1 MRVDDIS
8 NVSTI
13 EEVHAMK
20 RAHKGGTW
28 KYACACRSG
37 VRYEGESEAWDQL
50 KTMIKERGAAAEDVR
65 DASEGRGIEGIVE
78 DASENDPF
86 ASKDTVPVPPEDRA
100 PGELRGAGA
109 RSPLF
114 WKLMLVAMALIWGYS
129 FLTMKT
135 VLDTVPTFML
145 LACRFLLSAVI
156 MFIIFH
162 KRIKAHFNREY
173 LGFGVLMGCVIWSA
187 YAAQTLG
194 LVDTTPGKN
203 AFLTGTYCIKAHFNR
218 EYLGFGVL
226 MGCVIWS
233 AYAAQTLGL
242 VDTTPGKNAFLTGTY
257 CILVP
262 FIALILFKERVTKWH
277 IASALLCLVG
287 VGFVAL
293 DNFSI
298 QMGDLMTLVGAVF
311 FAVDMAVVGH
321 IGRTRDVSVLTSW
334 MFAVDMA
341 VVGHIGRTRDVSV
354 LTSWMFLFVG
364 LFSLAATTAFEPRVP
379 AEQWTPE
386 IIGQLVFLAVVC
398 TTIGLL
404 LQNQALS
411 HVPPATGSAFEPR
424 VPAEQ
429 WTPEIIGQLVFL
441 AVVCTTIGLLL
452 QNQAL
457 SHVPPA
463 TGSLLL
469 SLESPSGVLFSVL
482 MAGEVLTGKLIFGF
496 VLIFLSIVLSETH
509 FSFLRKWFPKK

>member
-1 MRVDDIS
+1 MTGIDRERGDDITT
-8 NVSTI
+8 VKTI
-13 EEVHAMK
+13 EDVRAMR

-37 VRYEGESEAWDQL
+37 VRYEGESEAWAQL
-50 KTMIKERGAAAEDVR
+50 KTVIEEQVAKTTA
-65 DASEGRGIEGIVE
+65 GIE
-78 DASENDPF
+78 ENDPF

-100 PGELRGAGA
+100 PGKLRGAGA

-114 WKLMLVAMALIWGYS
+114 WKFMLVAMALIWGYS

-156 MFIIFH
+156 MFIIFR
-162 KRIKAHFNREY
+162 KR
-173 LGFGVLMGCVIWSA
+173 
-187 YAAQTLG
+187 
-194 LVDTTPGKN
+194 
-203 AFLTGTYCIKAHFNR
+203 IKAHFNR

-334 MFAVDMA
+334 MF
-341 VVGHIGRTRDVSV
+341 
-354 LTSWMFLFVG
+354 LFVG

-379 AEQWTPE
+379 AGQWTPE
-386 IIGQLVFLAVVC
+386 IV
-398 TTIGLL
+398 
-404 LQNQALS
+404 
-411 HVPPATGSAFEPR
+411 
-424 VPAEQ
+424 
-429 WTPEIIGQLVFL
+429 GQLVFL

>member
-1 MRVDDIS
+1 MADVDRERVDDIS

-50 KTMIKERGAAAEDVR
+50 KTMIKERGAAAEDVK
-65 DASEGRGIEGIVE
+65 DAGEGRGIESIVE

-156 MFIIFH
+156 MFVLFR
-162 KRIKAHFNREY
+162 KR
-173 LGFGVLMGCVIWSA
+173 
-187 YAAQTLG
+187 
-194 LVDTTPGKN
+194 
-203 AFLTGTYCIKAHFNR
+203 IKAHFNR

-334 MFAVDMA
+334 MF
-341 VVGHIGRTRDVSV
+341 
-354 LTSWMFLFVG
+354 LFVG
-364 LFSLAATTAFEPRVP
+364 LFSLAATT
-379 AEQWTPE
+379 
-386 IIGQLVFLAVVC
+386 
-398 TTIGLL
+398 
-404 LQNQALS
+404 
-411 HVPPATGSAFEPR
+411 AFEPR

>member
-1 MRVDDIS
+1 MTSVDRERGDDITT
-8 NVSTI
+8 VKTI
-13 EEVHAMK
+13 ENVRAMK

-37 VRYEGESEAWDQL
+37 VRYEGESEAWAQL
-50 KTMIKERGAAAEDVR
+50 KTVIEEQVAKTAA
-65 DASEGRGIEGIVE
+65 GIE
-78 DASENDPF
+78 ENDPF

-100 PGELRGAGA
+100 PGKLRGAGA

-135 VLDTVPTFML
+135 VLDTVPTFTL

-156 MFIIFH
+156 MFVIFH
-162 KRIKAHFNREY
+162 KR
-173 LGFGVLMGCVIWSA
+173 
-187 YAAQTLG
+187 
-194 LVDTTPGKN
+194 
-203 AFLTGTYCIKAHFNR
+203 IKAHFNR

-334 MFAVDMA
+334 MF
-341 VVGHIGRTRDVSV
+341 
-354 LTSWMFLFVG
+354 LFVG
-364 LFSLAATTAFEPRVP
+364 LFSLAATT
-379 AEQWTPE
+379 
-386 IIGQLVFLAVVC
+386 
-398 TTIGLL
+398 
-404 LQNQALS
+404 
-411 HVPPATGSAFEPR
+411 AFEPR

>member
-1 MRVDDIS
+1 MPSGAYGVRTPRSGARGAGVTGIDRERGDDITT
-8 NVSTI
+8 VKTI
-13 EEVHAMK
+13 EDVRAMK

-37 VRYEGESEAWDQL
+37 VRYEGESEAWAQL
-50 KTMIKERGAAAEDVR
+50 KTVIEEQVAKATT
-65 DASEGRGIEGIVE
+65 GIEE
-78 DASENDPF
+78 SDPF
-86 ASKDTVPVPPEDRA
+86 ASKDAVPVPPEDRA
-100 PGELRGAGA
+100 PGKLRGAGA

-162 KRIKAHFNREY
+162 KR
-173 LGFGVLMGCVIWSA
+173 
-187 YAAQTLG
+187 
-194 LVDTTPGKN
+194 
-203 AFLTGTYCIKAHFNR
+203 IKAHFNR

-334 MFAVDMA
+334 MF
-341 VVGHIGRTRDVSV
+341 
-354 LTSWMFLFVG
+354 LFVG
-364 LFSLAATTAFEPRVP
+364 LFSLAATIAFEPRVP

-386 IIGQLVFLAVVC
+386 IV
-398 TTIGLL
+398 
-404 LQNQALS
+404 
-411 HVPPATGSAFEPR
+411 
-424 VPAEQ
+424 
-429 WTPEIIGQLVFL
+429 GQLVFL

>member
-1 MRVDDIS
+1 MADVDRERVDDIS

-13 EEVHAMK
+13 EEVRAMK

-203 AFLTGTYCIKAHFNR
+203 AFLTGTYCI
-218 EYLGFGVL
+218 
-226 MGCVIWS
+226 
-233 AYAAQTLGL
+233 
-242 VDTTPGKNAFLTGTY
+242 
-257 CILVP
+257 LVP

-334 MFAVDMA
+334 MF
-341 VVGHIGRTRDVSV
+341 
-354 LTSWMFLFVG
+354 LFVG
-364 LFSLAATTAFEPRVP
+364 LFSLAATT
-379 AEQWTPE
+379 
-386 IIGQLVFLAVVC
+386 
-398 TTIGLL
+398 
-404 LQNQALS
+404 
-411 HVPPATGSAFEPR
+411 AFEPR

>member
-1 MRVDDIS
+1 MASVDRERGDDITT
-8 NVSTI
+8 VKTI
-13 EEVHAMK
+13 EDVRAMK

-37 VRYEGESEAWDQL
+37 VRYEGESEAWAQL
-50 KTMIKERGAAAEDVR
+50 KTVIEEQVAKTTA
-65 DASEGRGIEGIVE
+65 GIEK
-78 DASENDPF
+78 SDPL
-86 ASKDTVPVPPEDRA
+86 ASKDAVPVPPEDRA

-114 WKLMLVAMALIWGYS
+114 WKIMLVTMALIWGYS

-162 KRIKAHFNREY
+162 KRIR
-173 LGFGVLMGCVIWSA
+173 
-187 YAAQTLG
+187 
-194 LVDTTPGKN
+194 
-203 AFLTGTYCIKAHFNR
+203 AHFNR

-334 MFAVDMA
+334 MF
-341 VVGHIGRTRDVSV
+341 
-354 LTSWMFLFVG
+354 LFVG

-379 AEQWTPE
+379 A
-386 IIGQLVFLAVVC
+386 A
-398 TTIGLL
+398 
-404 LQNQALS
+404 
-411 HVPPATGSAFEPR
+411 
-424 VPAEQ
+424 Q

>member
-1 MRVDDIS
+1 MSDNERERVDDIS
-8 NVSTI
+8 TVSTI
-13 EEVHAMK
+13 EDVRAMK

-37 VRYEGESEAWDQL
+37 VRYEGESEAWAQL
-50 KTMIKERGAAAEDVR
+50 KTMIKERGADAAQV
-65 DASEGRGIEGIVE
+65 EGIISDI
-78 DASENDPF
+78 DANDPF
-86 ASKDTVPVPPEDRA
+86 PTKDAVPVPPEDRA
-100 PGELRGAGA
+100 PGKLRGAGA

-114 WKLMLVAMALIWGYS
+114 WKVMLVAMALVWGYS

-145 LACRFLLSAVI
+145 LSCRFLLSAII
-156 MFIIFH
+156 MFVIFR
-162 KRIKAHFNREY
+162 KR
-173 LGFGVLMGCVIWSA
+173 
-187 YAAQTLG
+187 
-194 LVDTTPGKN
+194 
-203 AFLTGTYCIKAHFNR
+203 IKAHFNR

-262 FIALILFKERVTKWH
+262 FIALVLFRERVTKWH

-334 MFAVDMA
+334 MF
-341 VVGHIGRTRDVSV
+341 
-354 LTSWMFLFVG
+354 LFVG
-364 LFSLAATTAFEPRVP
+364 LCSLAAT
-379 AEQWTPE
+379 
-386 IIGQLVFLAVVC
+386 I
-398 TTIGLL
+398 
-404 LQNQALS
+404 
-411 HVPPATGSAFEPR
+411 AFEPR

-509 FSFLRKWFPKK
+509 FSFLRKWFGRAK

>member
-1 MRVDDIS
+1 MTSVDRERGDDIAT
-8 NVSTI
+8 VKTI
-13 EEVHAMK
+13 EDVRAMK

-37 VRYEGESEAWDQL
+37 VRYEGESEAWAQL
-50 KTMIKERGAAAEDVR
+50 KTVIEEQLAKTTV
-65 DASEGRGIEGIVE
+65 GIE
-78 DASENDPF
+78 ENDPF

-100 PGELRGAGA
+100 PGKLRGAGA

-114 WKLMLVAMALIWGYS
+114 WKLMLVAMALVWGYS

-162 KRIKAHFNREY
+162 KR
-173 LGFGVLMGCVIWSA
+173 
-187 YAAQTLG
+187 
-194 LVDTTPGKN
+194 
-203 AFLTGTYCIKAHFNR
+203 IKAHFNR

-298 QMGDLMTLVGAVF
+298 QMGDLMTLVGAAF
-311 FAVDMAVVGH
+311 
-321 IGRTRDVSVLTSW
+321 
-334 MFAVDMA
+334 FAVDMA

-364 LFSLAATTAFEPRVP
+364 LFSLAATT
-379 AEQWTPE
+379 
-386 IIGQLVFLAVVC
+386 
-398 TTIGLL
+398 
-404 LQNQALS
+404 
-411 HVPPATGSAFEPR
+411 AFEPR

>member
-1 MRVDDIS
+1 MREGAGVTDSERGRAGGI
-8 NVSTI
+8 NTVSTI
-13 EEVHAMK
+13 EEVRAMR
-20 RAHKGGTW
+20 RAYKGGTW
-28 KYACACRSG
+28 PYACACRSG
-37 VRYEGESEAWDQL
+37 VRDEGESEAWSQL
-50 KTMIKERGAAAEDVR
+50 KTMIKKDSAN
-65 DASEGRGIEGIVE
+65 
-78 DASENDPF
+78 SENDSAMMLGLDSEDPF
-86 ASKDTVPVPPEDRA
+86 ASTDAVPVPPEDRA
-100 PGELRGAGA
+100 PGPLRGAGA

-129 FLTMKT
+129 FLIMKT
-135 VLDTVPTFML
+135 VLDVVPTFML

-156 MFIIFH
+156 MFVLFR

-173 LGFGVLMGCVIWSA
+173 V
-187 YAAQTLG
+187 
-194 LVDTTPGKN
+194 
-203 AFLTGTYCIKAHFNR
+203 
-218 EYLGFGVL
+218 GFGVL

-277 IASALLCLVG
+277 IASAVLCLVG

-293 DNFSI
+293 DNLSI

-334 MFAVDMA
+334 MF
-341 VVGHIGRTRDVSV
+341 
-354 LTSWMFLFVG
+354 LFVG
-364 LFSLAATTAFEPRVP
+364 LFSLAATLAFEPRVP
-379 AEQWTPE
+379 AAQWTPE
-386 IIGQLVFLAVVC
+386 V
-398 TTIGLL
+398 
-404 LQNQALS
+404 
-411 HVPPATGSAFEPR
+411 
-424 VPAEQ
+424 
-429 WTPEIIGQLVFL
+429 IGQLVFL

-496 VLIFLSIVLSETH
+496 ALIFLSIVLSETH
-509 FSFLRKWFPKK
+509 FSFLGKWLGRTEQ

>member
-1 MRVDDIS
+1 MTSIDRERGDDITT
-8 NVSTI
+8 VKTI
-13 EEVHAMK
+13 EDVRAMK

-37 VRYEGESEAWDQL
+37 VRYEGESEAWAQL
-50 KTMIKERGAAAEDVR
+50 KTVIEEQVAKTTA
-65 DASEGRGIEGIVE
+65 GIE
-78 DASENDPF
+78 ENDPF

-135 VLDTVPTFML
+135 VLDTVPTFTL

-162 KRIKAHFNREY
+162 KRIKAHFN
-173 LGFGVLMGCVIWSA
+173 C
-187 YAAQTLG
+187 
-194 LVDTTPGKN
+194 
-203 AFLTGTYCIKAHFNR
+203 

-334 MFAVDMA
+334 MF
-341 VVGHIGRTRDVSV
+341 
-354 LTSWMFLFVG
+354 LFVG
-364 LFSLAATTAFEPRVP
+364 LFSLAATIAFEPRVP
-379 AEQWTPE
+379 AGQWTPE
-386 IIGQLVFLAVVC
+386 IV
-398 TTIGLL
+398 
-404 LQNQALS
+404 
-411 HVPPATGSAFEPR
+411 
-424 VPAEQ
+424 
-429 WTPEIIGQLVFL
+429 GQLVFL

>member
-1 MRVDDIS
+1 MTSIDRERGDDITT
-8 NVSTI
+8 VKTI
-13 EEVHAMK
+13 EDVRAMK

-37 VRYEGESEAWDQL
+37 VRYEGESEAWAQL
-50 KTMIKERGAAAEDVR
+50 KTVIEEQVAKATT
-65 DASEGRGIEGIVE
+65 GIEE
-78 DASENDPF
+78 SDPF
-86 ASKDTVPVPPEDRA
+86 ASKDAVPVPPEDRA
-100 PGELRGAGA
+100 PGKLRGAGA

-162 KRIKAHFNREY
+162 KR
-173 LGFGVLMGCVIWSA
+173 
-187 YAAQTLG
+187 
-194 LVDTTPGKN
+194 
-203 AFLTGTYCIKAHFNR
+203 IKAHFNR

-334 MFAVDMA
+334 MF
-341 VVGHIGRTRDVSV
+341 
-354 LTSWMFLFVG
+354 LFVG

-386 IIGQLVFLAVVC
+386 IV
-398 TTIGLL
+398 
-404 LQNQALS
+404 
-411 HVPPATGSAFEPR
+411 
-424 VPAEQ
+424 
-429 WTPEIIGQLVFL
+429 GQLVFL

>member
-1 MRVDDIS
+1 MSDNERERVDDIS
-8 NVSTI
+8 TVSTI
-13 EEVHAMK
+13 EDVRAMK

-28 KYACACRSG
+28 KYACTCRSG
-37 VRYEGESEAWDQL
+37 VRYEGESEAWAQL
-50 KTMIKERGAAAEDVR
+50 KTMIKERGADAAQ
-65 DASEGRGIEGIVE
+65 VE
-78 DASENDPF
+78 DIISDIDANDPF
-86 ASKDTVPVPPEDRA
+86 PTKDAVPVPPEDRA
-100 PGELRGAGA
+100 PGKLRGAGA

-114 WKLMLVAMALIWGYS
+114 WKVMLVAMALVWGYS

-145 LACRFLLSAVI
+145 LSCRFLLSAII
-156 MFIIFH
+156 MFVIFR

-187 YAAQTLG
+187 YAAQT
-194 LVDTTPGKN
+194 
-203 AFLTGTYCIKAHFNR
+203 F
-218 EYLGFGVL
+218 
-226 MGCVIWS
+226 
-233 AYAAQTLGL
+233 GL

-262 FIALILFKERVTKWH
+262 FIALVLFREQVTKWH

-334 MFAVDMA
+334 MF
-341 VVGHIGRTRDVSV
+341 
-354 LTSWMFLFVG
+354 LFVG
-364 LFSLAATTAFEPRVP
+364 LCSLAAT
-379 AEQWTPE
+379 
-386 IIGQLVFLAVVC
+386 I
-398 TTIGLL
+398 
-404 LQNQALS
+404 
-411 HVPPATGSAFEPR
+411 AFEPR

-509 FSFLRKWFPKK
+509 FSFLRKWFGRAK

>member
-1 MRVDDIS
+1 MRRGHHARVRGGAGMTSVDRERGDDITT
-8 NVSTI
+8 VKTI
-13 EEVHAMK
+13 EDVRAMK
-20 RAHKGGTW
+20 RAYKGGTW
-28 KYACACRSG
+28 KCACACRSG
-37 VRYEGESEAWDQL
+37 VRYEGESEAWAQL
-50 KTMIKERGAAAEDVR
+50 KTMIKEGETATAEENR
-65 DASEGRGIEGIVE
+65 AVE
-78 DASENDPF
+78 VEELDPF
-86 ASKDTVPVPPEDRA
+86 ASKDPVPVPSEDRA

-114 WKLMLVAMALIWGYS
+114 WKFMLVAMALIWGYS

-156 MFIIFH
+156 MFIIFR
-162 KRIKAHFNREY
+162 KR
-173 LGFGVLMGCVIWSA
+173 
-187 YAAQTLG
+187 
-194 LVDTTPGKN
+194 
-203 AFLTGTYCIKAHFNR
+203 IKAHFNR

-262 FIALILFKERVTKWH
+262 FIALILFRERVTKWH

-298 QMGDLMTLVGAVF
+298 QMGDLVTLVGAVF

-334 MFAVDMA
+334 MF
-341 VVGHIGRTRDVSV
+341 
-354 LTSWMFLFVG
+354 LFVG
-364 LFSLAATTAFEPRVP
+364 TFSLAATLAFEPRVP
-379 AEQWTPE
+379 A
-386 IIGQLVFLAVVC
+386 A
-398 TTIGLL
+398 
-404 LQNQALS
+404 
-411 HVPPATGSAFEPR
+411 
-424 VPAEQ
+424 Q

-496 VLIFLSIVLSETH
+496 ALIFLSIVLSETH

>member
-1 MRVDDIS
+1 MADVDRERVDDIS

-13 EEVHAMK
+13 EEVRAMK

-78 DASENDPF
+78 DTSENDPF

-203 AFLTGTYCIKAHFNR
+203 AFLTGTYCI
-218 EYLGFGVL
+218 
-226 MGCVIWS
+226 
-233 AYAAQTLGL
+233 
-242 VDTTPGKNAFLTGTY
+242 
-257 CILVP
+257 LVP

-311 FAVDMAVVGH
+311 
-321 IGRTRDVSVLTSW
+321 
-334 MFAVDMA
+334 FAVDMA

-411 HVPPATGSAFEPR
+411 HVPPATGS
-424 VPAEQ
+424 
-429 WTPEIIGQLVFL
+429 
-441 AVVCTTIGLLL
+441 
-452 QNQAL
+452 
-457 SHVPPA
+457 
-463 TGSLLL
+463 LLL

-496 VLIFLSIVLSETH
+496 ALIFLSIVLSETH

>member
-1 MRVDDIS
+1 MTGVDRERGDDITT
-8 NVSTI
+8 VKTI
-13 EEVHAMK
+13 EDVRAMK
-20 RAHKGGTW
+20 RAYKGGTW

-37 VRYEGESEAWDQL
+37 VRYEGESEAWAQL
-50 KTMIKERGAAAEDVR
+50 KTMIKEGETATAEEKR
-65 DASEGRGIEGIVE
+65 AVE
-78 DASENDPF
+78 VEELDPF
-86 ASKDTVPVPPEDRA
+86 ASKDPVPVPSEDRA

-114 WKLMLVAMALIWGYS
+114 WKFMLVAMALIWGYS

-156 MFIIFH
+156 MFIIFR

-173 LGFGVLMGCVIWSA
+173 LGFGVLMS
-187 YAAQTLG
+187 
-194 LVDTTPGKN
+194 
-203 AFLTGTYCIKAHFNR
+203 
-218 EYLGFGVL
+218 
-226 MGCVIWS
+226 CVIWS

-262 FIALILFKERVTKWH
+262 FIALILFREHVTKWH

-334 MFAVDMA
+334 MF
-341 VVGHIGRTRDVSV
+341 
-354 LTSWMFLFVG
+354 LFVG
-364 LFSLAATTAFEPRVP
+364 TFSLAATLAFEPRVP
-379 AEQWTPE
+379 A
-386 IIGQLVFLAVVC
+386 A
-398 TTIGLL
+398 
-404 LQNQALS
+404 
-411 HVPPATGSAFEPR
+411 
-424 VPAEQ
+424 Q

-496 VLIFLSIVLSETH
+496 ALIFLSIVLSETH

>member
-1 MRVDDIS
+1 MTSIDRERGDDITT
-8 NVSTI
+8 VKTI
-13 EEVHAMK
+13 EDVRAMK

-37 VRYEGESEAWDQL
+37 VRYEGESEAWAQL
-50 KTMIKERGAAAEDVR
+50 KTVIEEQVAKTTA
-65 DASEGRGIEGIVE
+65 GIE
-78 DASENDPF
+78 ENDPF

-203 AFLTGTYCIKAHFNR
+203 AFLTGTYCI
-218 EYLGFGVL
+218 
-226 MGCVIWS
+226 
-233 AYAAQTLGL
+233 
-242 VDTTPGKNAFLTGTY
+242 
-257 CILVP
+257 LVP
-262 FIALILFKERVTKWH
+262 FIALVLFKERVTKWH

-334 MFAVDMA
+334 MF
-341 VVGHIGRTRDVSV
+341 
-354 LTSWMFLFVG
+354 LFVG

-379 AEQWTPE
+379 A
-386 IIGQLVFLAVVC
+386 G
-398 TTIGLL
+398 
-404 LQNQALS
+404 
-411 HVPPATGSAFEPR
+411 
-424 VPAEQ
+424 Q

>member
-1 MRVDDIS
+1 MADVDRERVDDIS

-13 EEVHAMK
+13 EEVRAMK

-65 DASEGRGIEGIVE
+65 DVSEGRGIDCRVE

-203 AFLTGTYCIKAHFNR
+203 AFLTGTYCI
-218 EYLGFGVL
+218 
-226 MGCVIWS
+226 
-233 AYAAQTLGL
+233 
-242 VDTTPGKNAFLTGTY
+242 
-257 CILVP
+257 LVP
-262 FIALILFKERVTKWH
+262 FIALVLFRERVTKWH

-334 MFAVDMA
+334 MF
-341 VVGHIGRTRDVSV
+341 
-354 LTSWMFLFVG
+354 LFVG
-364 LFSLAATTAFEPRVP
+364 LFSLAAT
-379 AEQWTPE
+379 
-386 IIGQLVFLAVVC
+386 I
-398 TTIGLL
+398 
-404 LQNQALS
+404 
-411 HVPPATGSAFEPR
+411 AFEPR

-482 MAGEVLTGKLIFGF
+482 MAGEGLTGKLIFGF

>member
-1 MRVDDIS
+1 MTSIDRERGDDITT
-8 NVSTI
+8 VKTI
-13 EEVHAMK
+13 EDVRAMK

-37 VRYEGESEAWDQL
+37 VRYEGGSEAWAQL
-50 KTMIKERGAAAEDVR
+50 KTVIEEQVAKATT
-65 DASEGRGIEGIVE
+65 GIEE
-78 DASENDPF
+78 SDPF
-86 ASKDTVPVPPEDRA
+86 ASKDAVPVPPEDRA
-100 PGELRGAGA
+100 PGKLRGAGA

-114 WKLMLVAMALIWGYS
+114 WKLMLVAMALVWGYS

-156 MFIIFH
+156 MFIIFR
-162 KRIKAHFNREY
+162 KR
-173 LGFGVLMGCVIWSA
+173 
-187 YAAQTLG
+187 
-194 LVDTTPGKN
+194 
-203 AFLTGTYCIKAHFNR
+203 IKAHFNR

-277 IASALLCLVG
+277 VTSALLCLVG

-334 MFAVDMA
+334 MF
-341 VVGHIGRTRDVSV
+341 
-354 LTSWMFLFVG
+354 LFVG
-364 LFSLAATTAFEPRVP
+364 LFSLAATT
-379 AEQWTPE
+379 
-386 IIGQLVFLAVVC
+386 
-398 TTIGLL
+398 
-404 LQNQALS
+404 
-411 HVPPATGSAFEPR
+411 AFEPR

>member
-1 MRVDDIS
+1 MADVDRERVDDIS

-13 EEVHAMK
+13 EEVRTMK

-65 DASEGRGIEGIVE
+65 DANEGRGIEGIVE

-203 AFLTGTYCIKAHFNR
+203 AFLTGTYCI
-218 EYLGFGVL
+218 
-226 MGCVIWS
+226 
-233 AYAAQTLGL
+233 
-242 VDTTPGKNAFLTGTY
+242 
-257 CILVP
+257 LVP

-311 FAVDMAVVGH
+311 
-321 IGRTRDVSVLTSW
+321 
-334 MFAVDMA
+334 FAVDMA

-411 HVPPATGSAFEPR
+411 HVPPATGS
-424 VPAEQ
+424 
-429 WTPEIIGQLVFL
+429 
-441 AVVCTTIGLLL
+441 
-452 QNQAL
+452 
-457 SHVPPA
+457 
-463 TGSLLL
+463 LLL

-496 VLIFLSIVLSETH
+496 ALIFLSIVLSETH

>member
-1 MRVDDIS
+1 MADDIRGRVEDDICS
-8 NVSTI
+8 VRTI
-13 EEVHAMK
+13 EDVRAMK
-20 RAHKGGTW
+20 KAHKGGTW

-37 VRYEGESEAWDQL
+37 VRYEGEGEAWRSL
-50 KTMIKERGAAAEDVR
+50 KAMIDEKKDSVQPGSAAAAAMAKEPER
-65 DASEGRGIEGIVE
+65 DLFGDGDGVE
-78 DASENDPF
+78 VA
-86 ASKDTVPVPPEDRA
+86 PEDRG
-100 PGELRGAGA
+100 PGALRGAGA

-114 WKLMLVAMALIWGYS
+114 WKIMLVSMALIWGYS

-145 LACRFLLSAVI
+145 LSCRFLLSAVI
-156 MFIIFH
+156 MFVIFH
-162 KRIKAHFNREY
+162 KR
-173 LGFGVLMGCVIWSA
+173 
-187 YAAQTLG
+187 
-194 LVDTTPGKN
+194 
-203 AFLTGTYCIKAHFNR
+203 IKAHFNR

-262 FIALILFKERVTKWH
+262 FIALVLFRERVTKWH
-277 IASALLCLVG
+277 IASALMCLVG

-298 QMGDLMTLVGAVF
+298 QMGDLLTLVGAMF
-311 FAVDMAVVGH
+311 
-321 IGRTRDVSVLTSW
+321 
-334 MFAVDMA
+334 FAVDMA

-364 LFSLAATTAFEPRVP
+364 LFSLAVT
-379 AEQWTPE
+379 
-386 IIGQLVFLAVVC
+386 C
-398 TTIGLL
+398 
-404 LQNQALS
+404 
-411 HVPPATGSAFEPR
+411 AFEPR

-496 VLIFLSIVLSETH
+496 ALIFLSIVLSETH
-509 FSFLRKWFPKK
+509 FSFLRKFFKKS

>member
-1 MRVDDIS
+1 MGCGHHARVREEAGMTSIDRERGDDITT
-8 NVSTI
+8 VKTI
-13 EEVHAMK
+13 EDVRAMK

-37 VRYEGESEAWDQL
+37 VRYEGESEAWAQL
-50 KTMIKERGAAAEDVR
+50 KTVI
-65 DASEGRGIEGIVE
+65 EGQVAKTTAGIE
-78 DASENDPF
+78 ENDLF
-86 ASKDTVPVPPEDRA
+86 ASKDAVPVPPEDRA
-100 PGELRGAGA
+100 PGKLRGAGA

-156 MFIIFH
+156 MFIIFR
-162 KRIKAHFNREY
+162 KR
-173 LGFGVLMGCVIWSA
+173 
-187 YAAQTLG
+187 
-194 LVDTTPGKN
+194 
-203 AFLTGTYCIKAHFNR
+203 IKAHFNR

-334 MFAVDMA
+334 MF
-341 VVGHIGRTRDVSV
+341 
-354 LTSWMFLFVG
+354 LFVG

-379 AEQWTPE
+379 AGQWTPE
-386 IIGQLVFLAVVC
+386 IV
-398 TTIGLL
+398 
-404 LQNQALS
+404 
-411 HVPPATGSAFEPR
+411 
-424 VPAEQ
+424 
-429 WTPEIIGQLVFL
+429 GQLVFL

>member
-1 MRVDDIS
+1 MSDNERERVDDIS
-8 NVSTI
+8 TVSTI
-13 EEVHAMK
+13 EDVRAMK

-37 VRYEGESEAWDQL
+37 VRYEGESEAWAQL
-50 KTMIKERGAAAEDVR
+50 KTMIKERGADAAQ
-65 DASEGRGIEGIVE
+65 VE
-78 DASENDPF
+78 DIISDIDANDPF
-86 ASKDTVPVPPEDRA
+86 PTKDTVPVPPEDRA
-100 PGELRGAGA
+100 PGKLRGAGA

-114 WKLMLVAMALIWGYS
+114 WKVMLVAMALVWGYS

-145 LACRFLLSAVI
+145 LSCRFLLSAII
-156 MFIIFH
+156 MFVIFR
-162 KRIKAHFNREY
+162 KR
-173 LGFGVLMGCVIWSA
+173 
-187 YAAQTLG
+187 
-194 LVDTTPGKN
+194 
-203 AFLTGTYCIKAHFNR
+203 IKAHFNR

-262 FIALILFKERVTKWH
+262 FIALVLFRERVTKWH

-334 MFAVDMA
+334 MF
-341 VVGHIGRTRDVSV
+341 
-354 LTSWMFLFVG
+354 LFVG
-364 LFSLAATTAFEPRVP
+364 LCSLAAT
-379 AEQWTPE
+379 
-386 IIGQLVFLAVVC
+386 I
-398 TTIGLL
+398 
-404 LQNQALS
+404 
-411 HVPPATGSAFEPR
+411 AFEPR

-509 FSFLRKWFPKK
+509 FSFLRKWFGRAK

>member
-1 MRVDDIS
+1 MGCGHHARVREEAGMTSIDRERGDDITT
-8 NVSTI
+8 VKTI
-13 EEVHAMK
+13 EDVRAMK

-37 VRYEGESEAWDQL
+37 VRYEGESEAWAQL
-50 KTMIKERGAAAEDVR
+50 KTVIEEQAAKTTA
-65 DASEGRGIEGIVE
+65 GIEG
-78 DASENDPF
+78 NDPF
-86 ASKDTVPVPPEDRA
+86 ASKDAVPVPPEDRA
-100 PGELRGAGA
+100 PGKLRGAGA

-156 MFIIFH
+156 MFIIFR
-162 KRIKAHFNREY
+162 KR
-173 LGFGVLMGCVIWSA
+173 
-187 YAAQTLG
+187 
-194 LVDTTPGKN
+194 
-203 AFLTGTYCIKAHFNR
+203 IKAHFNR

-334 MFAVDMA
+334 MF
-341 VVGHIGRTRDVSV
+341 
-354 LTSWMFLFVG
+354 LFVG

-379 AEQWTPE
+379 AGQWTPE
-386 IIGQLVFLAVVC
+386 IV
-398 TTIGLL
+398 
-404 LQNQALS
+404 
-411 HVPPATGSAFEPR
+411 
-424 VPAEQ
+424 
-429 WTPEIIGQLVFL
+429 GQLVFL

>member
-1 MRVDDIS
+1 MADVDRERVDDIS

-50 KTMIKERGAAAEDVR
+50 KTMIKERGAAAEDVK
-65 DASEGRGIEGIVE
+65 DAGEGRGIESIVE

-156 MFIIFH
+156 MFVLFR
-162 KRIKAHFNREY
+162 KR
-173 LGFGVLMGCVIWSA
+173 
-187 YAAQTLG
+187 
-194 LVDTTPGKN
+194 
-203 AFLTGTYCIKAHFNR
+203 IKAHFNR

-334 MFAVDMA
+334 MF
-341 VVGHIGRTRDVSV
+341 
-354 LTSWMFLFVG
+354 LFVG
-364 LFSLAATTAFEPRVP
+364 LFSLAATT
-379 AEQWTPE
+379 
-386 IIGQLVFLAVVC
+386 
-398 TTIGLL
+398 
-404 LQNQALS
+404 
-411 HVPPATGSAFEPR
+411 AFEPR

-496 VLIFLSIVLSETH
+496 ALIFLSIVLSETH

>member
-1 MRVDDIS
+1 MGCGHHARVREEAGTTSIDRERGDDITT
-8 NVSTI
+8 VKTI
-13 EEVHAMK
+13 EDVRAMK

-28 KYACACRSG
+28 KYACARRSG
-37 VRYEGESEAWDQL
+37 VRYEGESEAWAQL
-50 KTMIKERGAAAEDVR
+50 KTVIEEQVAKTTA
-65 DASEGRGIEGIVE
+65 GIEE
-78 DASENDPF
+78 KDPF
-86 ASKDTVPVPPEDRA
+86 ASKDAVPVPPEDRA
-100 PGELRGAGA
+100 PGKLRGAGA

-156 MFIIFH
+156 MFIIFR
-162 KRIKAHFNREY
+162 KR
-173 LGFGVLMGCVIWSA
+173 
-187 YAAQTLG
+187 
-194 LVDTTPGKN
+194 
-203 AFLTGTYCIKAHFNR
+203 IKAHFNR

-334 MFAVDMA
+334 MF
-341 VVGHIGRTRDVSV
+341 
-354 LTSWMFLFVG
+354 LFVG

-386 IIGQLVFLAVVC
+386 IV
-398 TTIGLL
+398 
-404 LQNQALS
+404 
-411 HVPPATGSAFEPR
+411 
-424 VPAEQ
+424 
-429 WTPEIIGQLVFL
+429 GQLVFL

>member
-1 MRVDDIS
+1 MSDNERERVDDIS
-8 NVSTI
+8 TVSTI
-13 EEVHAMK
+13 EDVRAMK

-37 VRYEGESEAWDQL
+37 VRYEGESEAWAQL
-50 KTMIKERGAAAEDVR
+50 KTMIKERGADAAQ
-65 DASEGRGIEGIVE
+65 VE
-78 DASENDPF
+78 DIISDIDANDPF
-86 ASKDTVPVPPEDRA
+86 PTKDAVPVPPEDRA
-100 PGELRGAGA
+100 PGKLRGAGA

-114 WKLMLVAMALIWGYS
+114 WKVMLVAMALVWGYS

-145 LACRFLLSAVI
+145 LSCRFLLSAII
-156 MFIIFH
+156 MFVIFR

-173 LGFGVLMGCVIWSA
+173 LGL
-187 YAAQTLG
+187 
-194 LVDTTPGKN
+194 
-203 AFLTGTYCIKAHFNR
+203 
-218 EYLGFGVL
+218 GVL

-262 FIALILFKERVTKWH
+262 FIALVLFRERVTKWH

-334 MFAVDMA
+334 MF
-341 VVGHIGRTRDVSV
+341 
-354 LTSWMFLFVG
+354 LFVG
-364 LFSLAATTAFEPRVP
+364 LCSLAAT
-379 AEQWTPE
+379 
-386 IIGQLVFLAVVC
+386 I
-398 TTIGLL
+398 
-404 LQNQALS
+404 
-411 HVPPATGSAFEPR
+411 AFEPR

-509 FSFLRKWFPKK
+509 FSFLRKWFGRAK

>member
-1 MRVDDIS
+1 MTGIDRERGDDITT
-8 NVSTI
+8 VKTI
-13 EEVHAMK
+13 EDVRAMK

-37 VRYEGESEAWDQL
+37 VRYEGESEAWAQL
-50 KTMIKERGAAAEDVR
+50 KTVIEEQVAKATT
-65 DASEGRGIEGIVE
+65 GIEE
-78 DASENDPF
+78 SDPF
-86 ASKDTVPVPPEDRA
+86 ASKDAVPVPPEDRA
-100 PGELRGAGA
+100 PGKLRGAGA

-114 WKLMLVAMALIWGYS
+114 WKLMLVAMALVWGYS

-156 MFIIFH
+156 MFIIFR
-162 KRIKAHFNREY
+162 KR
-173 LGFGVLMGCVIWSA
+173 
-187 YAAQTLG
+187 
-194 LVDTTPGKN
+194 
-203 AFLTGTYCIKAHFNR
+203 IKAHFNR

-277 IASALLCLVG
+277 VTSALLCLVG

-334 MFAVDMA
+334 MF
-341 VVGHIGRTRDVSV
+341 
-354 LTSWMFLFVG
+354 LFVG
-364 LFSLAATTAFEPRVP
+364 LFSLAATT
-379 AEQWTPE
+379 
-386 IIGQLVFLAVVC
+386 
-398 TTIGLL
+398 
-404 LQNQALS
+404 
-411 HVPPATGSAFEPR
+411 AFEPR

>member
-1 MRVDDIS
+1 MSEETTGRGRAGSCRAGMRDDR
-8 NVSTI
+8 
-13 EEVHAMK
+13 EA
-20 RAHKGGTW
+20 
-28 KYACACRSG
+28 
-37 VRYEGESEAWDQL
+37 EAWSSL
-50 KTMIKERGAAAEDVR
+50 FTSESR
-65 DASEGRGIEGIVE
+65 DE
-78 DASENDPF
+78 
-86 ASKDTVPVPPEDRA
+86 VPVPPEDRA
-100 PGELRGAGA
+100 PGALRGAGA

-114 WKLMLVAMALIWGYS
+114 WKVMLVAMALIWGYS

-135 VLDTVPTFML
+135 VLDTVPTFTL

-156 MFIIFH
+156 MFCIFR
-162 KRIKAHFNREY
+162 KR
-173 LGFGVLMGCVIWSA
+173 
-187 YAAQTLG
+187 
-194 LVDTTPGKN
+194 
-203 AFLTGTYCIKAHFNR
+203 IKAHFNR

-262 FIALILFKERVTKWH
+262 FIALALFRERVTKWH
-277 IASALLCLVG
+277 VASALLCLVG

-293 DNFSI
+293 DDFSI

-311 FAVDMAVVGH
+311 FA
-321 IGRTRDVSVLTSW
+321 I
-334 MFAVDMA
+334 DMA

-364 LFSLAATTAFEPRVP
+364 LFSLVATLVFEPRVP
-379 AEQWTPE
+379 AESWTP
-386 IIGQLVFLAVVC
+386 QV
-398 TTIGLL
+398 
-404 LQNQALS
+404 
-411 HVPPATGSAFEPR
+411 
-424 VPAEQ
+424 
-429 WTPEIIGQLVFL
+429 IGQLVFL

-496 VLIFLSIVLSETH
+496 ALIFLSIVLSETH
-509 FSFLRKWFPKK
+509 FSFLRKLLPRN

>member
-1 MRVDDIS
+1 MSDNERERVDDIS
-8 NVSTI
+8 TVSTI
-13 EEVHAMK
+13 EDVRAMK

-37 VRYEGESEAWDQL
+37 VRYEGESEAWAQL
-50 KTMIKERGAAAEDVR
+50 KTMIKERGADAAQ
-65 DASEGRGIEGIVE
+65 VE
-78 DASENDPF
+78 DIISDIDANDPF
-86 ASKDTVPVPPEDRA
+86 PTKDTVPVPPEDRA
-100 PGELRGAGA
+100 PGKLRGAGA

-114 WKLMLVAMALIWGYS
+114 WKVMLVTMALVWGYS

-145 LACRFLLSAVI
+145 LSCRFLLSAII
-156 MFIIFH
+156 MFVIFR
-162 KRIKAHFNREY
+162 KR
-173 LGFGVLMGCVIWSA
+173 
-187 YAAQTLG
+187 
-194 LVDTTPGKN
+194 
-203 AFLTGTYCIKAHFNR
+203 IKAHFNR

-262 FIALILFKERVTKWH
+262 FIALVLFRERVTKWH

-334 MFAVDMA
+334 MF
-341 VVGHIGRTRDVSV
+341 
-354 LTSWMFLFVG
+354 LFVG
-364 LFSLAATTAFEPRVP
+364 LCSLAAT
-379 AEQWTPE
+379 
-386 IIGQLVFLAVVC
+386 I
-398 TTIGLL
+398 
-404 LQNQALS
+404 
-411 HVPPATGSAFEPR
+411 AFEPR

-509 FSFLRKWFPKK
+509 FSFLRKWFGRAK

>member
-1 MRVDDIS
+1 MTGVDRERGDDITT
-8 NVSTI
+8 VKTI
-13 EEVHAMK
+13 EDVRAMK
-20 RAHKGGTW
+20 RAYKGGTW
-28 KYACACRSG
+28 KCACACRSG
-37 VRYEGESEAWDQL
+37 VRYEGESEAWAQL
-50 KTMIKERGAAAEDVR
+50 KTMIKEGGTATAEEKR
-65 DASEGRGIEGIVE
+65 AVE
-78 DASENDPF
+78 VEELDPF
-86 ASKDTVPVPPEDRA
+86 ASKDPVPVPSEDRA

-114 WKLMLVAMALIWGYS
+114 WKFMLVAMALIWGYS

-156 MFIIFH
+156 MFIIFR
-162 KRIKAHFNREY
+162 KR
-173 LGFGVLMGCVIWSA
+173 
-187 YAAQTLG
+187 
-194 LVDTTPGKN
+194 
-203 AFLTGTYCIKAHFNR
+203 IKAHFNR

-262 FIALILFKERVTKWH
+262 FIALILFRERVTKWH

-298 QMGDLMTLVGAVF
+298 QMGDLVTLVGAVF

-334 MFAVDMA
+334 MF
-341 VVGHIGRTRDVSV
+341 
-354 LTSWMFLFVG
+354 LFVG
-364 LFSLAATTAFEPRVP
+364 TFSLAATLAFEPRVP
-379 AEQWTPE
+379 AAQWTP
-386 IIGQLVFLAVVC
+386 Q
-398 TTIGLL
+398 
-404 LQNQALS
+404 
-411 HVPPATGSAFEPR
+411 
-424 VPAEQ
+424 
-429 WTPEIIGQLVFL
+429 IIGQLVFL

-496 VLIFLSIVLSETH
+496 ALIFLSIVLSETH

>member
-1 MRVDDIS
+1 MGCGHHARVREEAGITGIDRERGDDITT
-8 NVSTI
+8 VKTI
-13 EEVHAMK
+13 EDVRAMK

-37 VRYEGESEAWDQL
+37 VRYEGESGAWAQL
-50 KTMIKERGAAAEDVR
+50 KTVIEEQVAKATT
-65 DASEGRGIEGIVE
+65 GIEE
-78 DASENDPF
+78 SDPF
-86 ASKDTVPVPPEDRA
+86 ASKDAVPVPPEDRA
-100 PGELRGAGA
+100 PGKLRGAGA

-162 KRIKAHFNREY
+162 KR
-173 LGFGVLMGCVIWSA
+173 
-187 YAAQTLG
+187 
-194 LVDTTPGKN
+194 
-203 AFLTGTYCIKAHFNR
+203 IKAHFNR

-334 MFAVDMA
+334 MF
-341 VVGHIGRTRDVSV
+341 
-354 LTSWMFLFVG
+354 LFVG
-364 LFSLAATTAFEPRVP
+364 LFSLAATT
-379 AEQWTPE
+379 
-386 IIGQLVFLAVVC
+386 
-398 TTIGLL
+398 
-404 LQNQALS
+404 
-411 HVPPATGSAFEPR
+411 AFEPR

>member
-1 MRVDDIS
+1 MTSIDRERGDDITT
-8 NVSTI
+8 VKTI
-13 EEVHAMK
+13 EDVRAMK

-37 VRYEGESEAWDQL
+37 VRYEGESEAWAQL
-50 KTMIKERGAAAEDVR
+50 KTVIEEQVAKATT
-65 DASEGRGIEGIVE
+65 GIEE
-78 DASENDPF
+78 SDPF
-86 ASKDTVPVPPEDRA
+86 ASKDAVPVPPEDRA
-100 PGELRGAGA
+100 PGKLRGAGA

-156 MFIIFH
+156 MFIIFR
-162 KRIKAHFNREY
+162 KR
-173 LGFGVLMGCVIWSA
+173 
-187 YAAQTLG
+187 
-194 LVDTTPGKN
+194 
-203 AFLTGTYCIKAHFNR
+203 IKAHFNR

-334 MFAVDMA
+334 MF
-341 VVGHIGRTRDVSV
+341 
-354 LTSWMFLFVG
+354 LFVG

-386 IIGQLVFLAVVC
+386 IV
-398 TTIGLL
+398 
-404 LQNQALS
+404 
-411 HVPPATGSAFEPR
+411 
-424 VPAEQ
+424 
-429 WTPEIIGQLVFL
+429 GQLVFL

>member
-1 MRVDDIS
+1 MADVDRERVDDIS

-13 EEVHAMK
+13 EEVRAMK

-50 KTMIKERGAAAEDVR
+50 KTMIKERGAAAEDVKE
-65 DASEGRGIEGIVE
+65 ASEGRGIESLVE

-114 WKLMLVAMALIWGYS
+114 WKFMLVAMALIWGYS

-135 VLDTVPTFML
+135 VLDTVPTFTL
-145 LACRFLLSAVI
+145 LACRFLLSAII
-156 MFIIFH
+156 MFVLFR

-173 LGFGVLMGCVIWSA
+173 V
-187 YAAQTLG
+187 
-194 LVDTTPGKN
+194 
-203 AFLTGTYCIKAHFNR
+203 
-218 EYLGFGVL
+218 GFGVL

-262 FIALILFKERVTKWH
+262 FIALVLFRERVTKWH

-293 DNFSI
+293 DNLSI

-334 MFAVDMA
+334 MF
-341 VVGHIGRTRDVSV
+341 
-354 LTSWMFLFVG
+354 LFVG
-364 LFSLAATTAFEPRVP
+364 LFSLAATLAFEPRVP

-386 IIGQLVFLAVVC
+386 IV
-398 TTIGLL
+398 
-404 LQNQALS
+404 
-411 HVPPATGSAFEPR
+411 
-424 VPAEQ
+424 
-429 WTPEIIGQLVFL
+429 GQLVFL

-496 VLIFLSIVLSETH
+496 ALIFLSIVLSETH
-509 FSFLRKWFPKK
+509 FSFLRKWFPRK